1 MEMNQAVTAL
11 SALALETRL
20 DIFRLLVRAEPAGLA
35 AGEIARTLDVAPN
48 TLSSH
53 LAILT
58 RADLLQSER
67 DGRSIIY
74 RVRLDHLRTL
84 ILFLLQDCCGGNA
97 ELCAPIL
104 AELAPCC

>member
-1 MEMNQAVTAL
+1 METNQAVTAL

-58 RADLLQSER
+58 RAGLLQSER

>member
-1 MEMNQAVTAL
+1 METNQAVTAL

-58 RADLLQSER
+58 RAGLLQSER

-74 RVRLDHLRTL
+74 RVQLDHLRTL

>member
-1 MEMNQAVTAL
+1 MEKTQAVAAL
-11 SALALETRL
+11 SALALDTRL

-35 AGEIARTLDVAPN
+35 AGEIARTLNVQPN
-48 TLSSH
+48 TLSTH
-53 LAILT
+53 LAILS
-58 RADLLQSER
+58 RAGLLQSER

-74 RVRLDHLRTL
+74 RVQLDHLRTL
-84 ILFLLQDCCGGNA
+84 ILFLLQDCCEGNV

>member
-1 MEMNQAVTAL
+1 MESTQAIAAL

-35 AGEIARTLDVAPN
+35 AGEIARVLNVAPN
-48 TLSSH
+48 TLSTH

-58 RADLLQSER
+58 RAGLLQSER

-74 RVRLDHLRTL
+74 RVQLDRLRTL

-97 ELCAPIL
+97 ELCEPIL
-104 AELAPCC
+104 AELSPCC

>member
-1 MEMNQAVTAL
+1 METNQAVTAL

-58 RADLLQSER
+58 RAGLLQSER

-74 RVRLDHLRTL
+74 RVQLDHLRTL

-97 ELCAPIL
+97 QLCAPIL